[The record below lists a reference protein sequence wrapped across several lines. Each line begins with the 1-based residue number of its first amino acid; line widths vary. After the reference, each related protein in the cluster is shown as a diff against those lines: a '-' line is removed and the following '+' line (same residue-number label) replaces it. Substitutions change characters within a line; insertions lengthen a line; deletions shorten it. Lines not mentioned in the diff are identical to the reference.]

1 MHLSDTL
8 KSQITAENTD
18 VAKVFNFQKK
28 TIQNETYIVAKLVWI
43 WSLSNKIVKCWCFC
57 SFVANKVKNDI

>member
-1 MHLSDTL
+1 MSLFQSFLWKPCLKFYGYDFIITKMHLSDTL

-28 TIQNETYIVAKLVWI
+28 TIQNETYIVAKLV
-43 WSLSNKIVKCWCFC
+43 
-57 SFVANKVKNDI
+57 

>member
-1 MHLSDTL
+1 MSLFQNYLWKQFLTFHVYDFIITKMHLSDTL

-28 TIQNETYIVAKLVWI
+28 TIQNETYIVAKLV
-43 WSLSNKIVKCWCFC
+43 
-57 SFVANKVKNDI
+57 

>member
-1 MHLSDTL
+1 MSLFQSFLWKLCLRFNGYDFTITKMHLSDTL

-28 TIQNETYIVAKLVWI
+28 TIQNETYIVAKLV
-43 WSLSNKIVKCWCFC
+43 
-57 SFVANKVKNDI
+57 